1 MWLCCPLGSFQYA
14 MAVKRDEIQRME
26 NVAKNEERK
35 LEKAEYYLEKDAA
48 MFDEFLKE
56 NHKNSVQA
64 LKM

>member
-1 MWLCCPLGSFQYA
+1 

-26 NVAKNEERK
+26 NIIKDEERK

-48 MFDEFLKE
+48 TFDEFLKQS
-56 NHKNSVQA
+56 HKNYVQA